1 MTRSHHG
8 QIGKPTDLGL
18 AEPSLRRHW
27 LCTSA
32 RWSLAGW
39 LMGGV
44 AGSAPLVD
52 HSWADD
58 LPVGGDASL
67 IVLPAGVRS
76 TRNRSVV
83 EIDGAMRVPTPG
95 GKVGQ
100 EKQQRFQAVSTLDY
114 HEHYVGDPLRA
125 SRIVRQF
132 SEAELKGKYGDVAR
146 HRQLADQRR
155 LVLAWR
161 DQQQWVYNSP
171 EHPLLAAEADLAEGW
186 LASWFLDAVP
196 METAG
201 AGGSSVPLPLPVVA
215 GLFRLD
221 TVQRSTLAWQVA
233 DRQGDIQRLTIRGEV
248 AGAAAGGATEFSL
261 QGKAHWDSQA
271 KLVRWIGLSVKEQRQ
286 PTAARPGYDV
296 QARIR
301 LIRQPIEA
309 ATADAPAGG
318 LGWLSG
324 PVDAAM
330 MRLRRIES
338 PVGGYH
344 FLASDQW
351 VLISDSGDRAVLRLI
366 DQQQTLAQCSISV
379 LVPLEPG
386 RQLTLEGFQADC
398 VRALGESFGSL
409 IESHEGLTSG
419 GLRRLTVVMD
429 GQSRNLPMRWVS
441 VHVSDDSGRRLTLS
455 FAAEGQYADRLAAAD
470 QQIIDS
476 LVMVDLGTSDE
487 PPESTDSAEAARQAA
502 AAVRSGDTR

>member
-1 MTRSHHG
+1 MTGAQHRRT
-8 QIGKPTDLGL
+8 GKTD
-18 AEPSLRRHW
+18 EPARVEALLRRRW
-27 LCTSA
+27 FSQSFG
-32 RWSLAGW
+32 WSLAGW
-39 LMGGV
+39 LMGAV
-44 AGSAPLVD
+44 AGSSRSVGSSPADELV
-52 HSWADD
+52 SEPEAST
-58 LPVGGDASL
+58 PVSASQ
-67 IVLPAGVRS
+67 VQS

-83 EIDGAMRVPTPG
+83 EIDGAMRIPTPG

-100 EKQQRFQAVSTLDY
+100 DKQQRFQAVSTLDY
-114 HEHYVGDPLRA
+114 QEHYAGTPLQV
-125 SRIVRQF
+125 SRVVRQF
-132 SEAELKGKYGDVAR
+132 SEAELKGQYGDVAR
-146 HRQLADQRR
+146 HRELDAERR

-161 DQQQWVYNSP
+161 DQQQWIYNSP
-171 EHPLLAAEADLAEGW
+171 EQPLLAAEADLAEGW
-186 LASWFLDAVP
+186 LASWFLDAVHI
-196 METAG
+196 ETAAATG
-201 AGGSSVPLPLPVVA
+201 DSIPLPLPLVA

-221 TVQRSTLAWQVA
+221 TVQRSTLAWKLA
-233 DRQGDIQRLTIRGEV
+233 DRQGNIQRLTLSGEV
-248 AGAAAGGATEFSL
+248 AGGSAGGATEFSL
-261 QGKAHWDSQA
+261 QGKAHWDTEA
-271 KLVRWIGLSVKEQRQ
+271 KLIRWIGLSVKERRQ
-286 PTAARPGYDV
+286 ATAARPGYDV

-301 LIRQPIEA
+301 LIRQPMEA
-309 ATADAPAGG
+309 VSSEPDSQE
-318 LGWLSG
+318 LRWLSA
-324 PVDAAM
+324 PVDAAV
-330 MRLRRIES
+330 MRLRRVES

-398 VRALGESFGSL
+398 VRSLGQSFGSL
-409 IESHEGLTSG
+409 VESHEGLTSG

-476 LVMVDLGTSDE
+476 LVMVDLEANQELPGSS
-487 PPESTDSAEAARQAA
+487 PATDAARQAE
-502 AAVRSGDTR
+502 VPSGSLR

>member
-1 MTRSHHG
+1 MTGAQHR
-8 QIGKPTDLGL
+8 QIGKPTDPARGECL
-18 AEPSLRRHW
+18 LRRHW
-27 LCTSA
+27 FSQSV
-32 RWSLAGW
+32 RWSLTGW
-39 LMGGV
+39 LVGGV
-44 AGSAPLVD
+44 AGSVRLID
-52 HSWADD
+52 RSQADD
-58 LPVGGDASL
+58 LPLGADASIPPTL
-67 IVLPAGVRS
+67 SGVRS

-95 GKVGQ
+95 GKIGQ

-114 HEHYVGDPLRA
+114 QEHYVGDPLRA
-125 SRIVRQF
+125 SRVVRQF
-132 SEAELKGKYGDVAR
+132 SEAELKGQYGDVAR
-146 HRQLADQRR
+146 HRELADQRR

-171 EHPLLAAEADLAEGW
+171 DQPLLAAESDLAEGW
-186 LASWFLDAVP
+186 LASWFLDAVQI
-196 METAG
+196 ETGLSTG
-201 AGGSSVPLPLPVVA
+201 ASVPLPLPLVA

-221 TVQRSTLAWQVA
+221 TVQSSTLAWQLA
-233 DRQGDIQRLTIRGEV
+233 DRQGDIQRLTLRGEV
-248 AGAAAGGATEFSL
+248 AGGTAGGATEFSL
-261 QGKAHWDSQA
+261 QGKAHWDTEA
-271 KLVRWIGLSVKEQRQ
+271 KLVRWIGLSVKERRQ

-301 LIRQPIEA
+301 LIRQPIEK
-309 ATADAPAGG
+309 ATAETTLDG
-318 LGWLSG
+318 LSWLSG
-324 PVDAAM
+324 PVDANM

-351 VLISDSGDRAVLRLI
+351 VLISDSGDRAVMRLI

-398 VRALGESFGSL
+398 IRALGESFGSL
-409 IESHEGLTSG
+409 VESHEGLTSG

-455 FAAEGQYADRLAAAD
+455 FASEGQYADRLAAAD

-476 LVMVDLGTSDE
+476 MVMVDLETSEE
-487 PPESTDSAEAARQAA
+487 PPESTDSTEAARRAA
-502 AAVRSGDTR
+502 SALRAGSPR